1 MKISIQR
8 NKRIH
13 GEFREIPIQGN
24 KQIQGDS
31 DTEKYTDTGRIQC
44 KEILKQ
50 GDCDTWEIR
59 IQGSSNR
66 GAKQRD
72 FDTMRF

>member
-1 MKISIQR
+1 MQGIL
-8 NKRIH
+8 KR
-13 GEFREIPIQGN
+13 
-24 KQIQGDS
+24 GDW
-31 DTEKYTDTGRIQC
+31 DTEKIRY